1 MSVRGR
7 ELLDEVH
14 RNGVPWFLGD
24 RELLKESI
32 GFMTRGFGTCATSA
46 RLAIV
51 ENKRSEIGPGIFSAN
66 KREGLILP
74 EMTRKNVVMF
84 VPEYSEPKV
93 LSFWDVDSF
102 VVEQESLT
110 ANCPPGIYGV
120 PGDL

>member
-1 MSVRGR
+1 MSIRGR

-24 RELLKESI
+24 RELLKESV

-51 ENKRSEIGPGIFSAN
+51 ENERSEIGPGIFSAN

-74 EMTRKNVVMF
+74 ETTRKNMVMF
-84 VPEYSEPKV
+84 VTEYSEPKV
-93 LSFWDVDSF
+93 LSVWDINPSI
-102 VVEQESLT
+102 ESSNLSLL
-110 ANCPPGIYGV
+110 NV
-120 PGDL
+120 

>member
-24 RELLKESI
+24 RELLKESV
-32 GFMTRGFGTCATSA
+32 GFMTRGFGTCTTSA

-51 ENKRSEIGPGIFSAN
+51 EDERSEIGPSIFSAD
-66 KREGLILP
+66 KLEGLILP

-84 VPEYSEPKV
+84 VTEYLEPEV
-93 LSFWDVDSF
+93 LFIR
-102 VVEQESLT
+102 
-110 ANCPPGIYGV
+110 NIY
-120 PGDL
+120 PSIKKQ